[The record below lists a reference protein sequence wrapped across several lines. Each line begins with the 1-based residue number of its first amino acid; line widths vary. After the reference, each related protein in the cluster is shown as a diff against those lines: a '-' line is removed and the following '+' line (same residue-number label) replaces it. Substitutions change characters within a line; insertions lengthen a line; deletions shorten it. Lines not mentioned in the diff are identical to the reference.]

1 MVGVRPTSKQEDK
14 GPDVFVSA
22 FELYR
27 IGPGPSS
34 SHTLGPQRA
43 ALRFVHDLAAD
54 GLLASTR
61 RVAAELYGGLAFTG
75 REQGADLAVVAG
87 LAGLAPERSDR
98 ELLNRC
104 VERAQEMGTVA
115 LGGRQVV
122 QFTPARDLRFVV
134 DQSVAYDGNAL
145 RFVASDAR
153 GQMVASR
160 VYFSTGGGALL
171 SEDDAQRAP
180 PMPRMPF
187 SCESGQA
194 ILDACREHGKKIPD
208 LARTNECTLFS
219 PGELRTGLLQVAQ
232 IMRMSLERGLTT
244 EGTLPGGRERHAPR
258 EADALRSVETDQSR
272 RAAIYAMAVAEEN
285 AAGGRIAAAP
295 SSGSAGPVAALL
307 QLWRDSGTIDQEDS
321 SVEFLLAGAAIGGML
336 RIAGVRHVGCQG
348 EVGVA
353 AAMAAAGYASVLGG
367 SNEQVLYAA
376 ERALAPHLGLACDPD
391 GGRIEDPCIERNSL
405 AAKRACEAATAA
417 VKTPAPSNGLDLLVR
432 TMIEN
437 GHDMSTRYKS
447 LSVGGVAVNAT
458 EC

>member
-1 MVGVRPTSKQEDK
+1 M
-14 GPDVFVSA
+14 FVSA

-43 ALRFVHDLAAD
+43 ALRFAHDLAAD

-61 RVAAELYGGLAFTG
+61 RVTAEFYGGLAFTG
-75 REQGADLAVVAG
+75 REQGADLAVIAG

-98 ELLNRC
+98 AALARC
-104 VERAQEMGTVA
+104 AERAQAEGTVA
-115 LGGRQVV
+115 LGGRNVV
-122 QFTPARDLRFVV
+122 RFTPARDLRFVV
-134 DQSVAYDGNAL
+134 DQSVAYDGNAV
-145 RFVASDAR
+145 RFVASDAH

-180 PMPRMPF
+180 PMPRVPF
-187 SCESGQA
+187 ACVSGQA

-208 LARTNECTLFS
+208 LARANECTLFS
-219 PGELRTGLLQVAQ
+219 PGELRAGLLQVAQ
-232 IMRMSLERGLTT
+232 TMRMSLERGLTT
-244 EGTLPGGRERHAPR
+244 EGVLPGGRPRNAPR
-258 EADALRSVETDQSR
+258 EADALRPGETPLAQ
-272 RAAIYAMAVAEEN
+272 RAAVYAMAVAEEN

-307 QLWRDSGTIDQEDS
+307 QLFRDSGGIAQDDGA
-321 SVEFLLAGAAIGGML
+321 VEFLLTGAVIGGML
-336 RIAGVRHVGCQG
+336 RSSGMRHVGCQG

-367 SNEQVLYAA
+367 SNEQILHAA

-391 GGRIEDPCIERNSL
+391 GGRIEDPCIERNAL
-405 AAKRACEAATAA
+405 AARRACEAASAA
-417 VKTPAPSNGLDLLVR
+417 VKAPAPGSGLDLLVR
-432 TMIEN
+432 TIVEN
-437 GHDMSTRYKS
+437 AREMSTRYKA